1 MQIQIQIQGVAI
13 GAAPRGK
20 KTTRLGEMRGGKSE
34 LGTPEHG
41 KPKKRV
47 EGGSSEQ

>member
-1 MQIQIQIQGVAI
+1 M
-13 GAAPRGK
+13 PLLEERNSY
-20 KTTRLGEMRGGKSE
+20 TTRLREMRGGKSE

-41 KPKKRV
+41 KPKKRA